1 MTDLSGKTLGDFH
14 VEHLIGKGSM
24 AAVYQAQQIS
34 LRRRVALKVLAED
47 MFTPSD
53 KVKRF
58 VREAEALARLEHP
71 HIVPVYGA
79 GEEPPYYFFA
89 MRFVP
94 HGTLAE
100 AMRLGIDQAT
110 ARVWARQICQ
120 ALAFAHQSGIV
131 HRDLKPSNVLLN
143 HGVPLLCDF
152 GLARLRDLSTLTQRG
167 LKLGTPLYMSPEQT
181 LGENA
186 GAPADCF
193 ALGVLLHQVF
203 TGRHPFVDLAE
214 GGAECM
220 DVRSLF
226 ARIQKAELL
235 SPPGTSPRMRRSI
248 EKVVL
253 RALERRPEDR
263 YADAGEMLRDLEEA
277 DRSLQESGRVVV
289 SGFGSAVPL
298 AGETTV
304 DLDPPVPAAAGL
316 PEELDS
322 TPLTSPSPRVATRP
336 LPLFRFGR
344 YEVLEEIGHGGQ
356 GIVYRA
362 HDPILERHIALKVLL
377 GGWKPESQRVDLFR
391 HEARV
396 AARLN
401 HPHIIQ
407 VLDFGVEGESPYLT
421 MPFVEGL
428 SLDRLIE
435 RGAPLPV
442 PFVLET
448 LLQVADALAF
458 AHETGI
464 VHLDVKPGNILIRR
478 SLRASSFATGTAGE
492 KLGRP
497 HVTLTDF
504 TMARIRGRESG
515 EGAERAA
522 AEAGADPGTTGRTLS
537 GTFPYA
543 SPEQLDERSGPPGAA
558 SDIFSLGVVLHEM
571 LTGKRLFAGDDPTV
585 SLMRV
590 LHEDVQP
597 PSMIAPGIPAALD
610 DLCARMLQRDAGA
623 RLRSAGAVIEL
634 AEPILRSNLLR

>member
-1 MTDLSGKTLGDFH
+1 MPHLAGKTLGDFH
-14 VEHLIGKGSM
+14 VERLVGKGSM

-71 HIVPVYGA
+71 HIVPIYGA

-89 MRFVP
+89 MRLVP

-120 ALAFAHQSGIV
+120 ALAFAHHSGIV

-143 HGVPLLCDF
+143 DGVPLLCDF
-152 GLARLRDLSTLTQRG
+152 GLARLRDLSTMTQRG

-193 ALGVLLHQVF
+193 ALGVLLHQMF

-214 GGAECM
+214 GPAEGI
-220 DVRSLF
+220 DVQTLF
-226 ARIQKAELL
+226 ARIRKAELITPL
-235 SPPGTSPRMRRSI
+235 ATSPRMRRAL

-277 DRSLQESGRVVV
+277 DRSLQESGHVVV
-289 SGFGSAVPL
+289 SGFDGAASPAV
-298 AGETTV
+298 EST
-304 DLDPPVPAAAGL
+304 AGL
-316 PEELDS
+316 DAPEPGGAGPPEELDS
-322 TPLTSPSPRVATRP
+322 VPAASLGSRAAARP
-336 LPLFRFGR
+336 EPLFKFGR

-362 HDPILERHIALKVLL
+362 HDPILERDIALKVLL
-377 GGWKPESQRVDLFR
+377 GGWKPDGRRVDLFR

-407 VLDFGVEGESPYLT
+407 ILDFGVEGASPYLT
-421 MPFVEGL
+421 MPFVEGP

-435 RGAPLPV
+435 LRGPLPV
-442 PFVLET
+442 PFALET
-448 LLQVADALAF
+448 LIQVADALAF

-478 SLRASSFATGTAGE
+478 SLRASSFAAGTPEE

-497 HVTLTDF
+497 QVILTDF
-504 TMARIRGRESG
+504 TMARIRGREAG
-515 EGAERAA
+515 EGSEPGAA
-522 AEAGADPGTTGRTLS
+522 PATSRGLPS

-543 SPEQLDERSGPPGAA
+543 SPEQLDERAEPPGAA

-571 LTGKRLFAGDDPTV
+571 LTGKRLFAGDDPSV
-585 SLMRV
+585 SRMRV
-590 LHEDVQP
+590 LHEDVLP
-597 PSMIAPGIPAALD
+597 PSMLSQGIPAALD
-610 DLCARMLQRDAGA
+610 DLCARMLRRDAA
-623 RLRSAGAVIEL
+623 TRLRSAGAVIDL
-634 AEPILRSNLLR
+634 AEPILRSDLGR

>member
-1 MTDLSGKTLGDFH
+1 MFDLAGKTLGDFH
-14 VEHLIGKGSM
+14 IECLVGKGSM
-24 AAVYQAQQIS
+24 AAVYQAEQIS

-89 MRFVP
+89 MRLVR

-120 ALAFAHQSGIV
+120 ALAFAHSSGIV

-143 HGVPLLCDF
+143 DGVPLLCDF

-214 GGAECM
+214 AGAEGI
-220 DVRSLF
+220 DIQSLF

-235 SPPGTSPRMRRSI
+235 PSPTASPRMRRAL
-248 EKVVL
+248 ENVVL

-263 YADAGEMLRDLEEA
+263 YANAGEMLRDLEEA
-277 DRSLQESGRVVV
+277 DRSFEESGRVVV
-289 SGFGSAVPL
+289 SGFDGAEGL
-298 AGETTV
+298 AADST
-304 DLDPPVPAAAGL
+304 AGL
-316 PEELDS
+316 DAPEPGGAAPQEKLDN
-322 TPLTSPSPRVATRP
+322 SPPAPPGSGAATRSR
-336 LPLFRFGR
+336 PLFKFGR
-344 YEVLEEIGHGGQ
+344 YEVLEEVGHGGQ

-362 HDPILERHIALKVLL
+362 RDPILERDIALKVLL
-377 GGWKPESQRVDLFR
+377 GGWRPDGRRVELFR

-407 VLDFGVEGESPYLT
+407 ILDFGVEGERPYLT
-421 MPFVEGL
+421 MPFVEGPA
-428 SLDRLIE
+428 LDRLIE
-435 RGAPLPV
+435 RGVPLPV
-442 PFVLET
+442 PFALET

-458 AHETGI
+458 AHQAEI

-478 SLRASSFATGTAGE
+478 SLRASSFEVGTPGE

-497 HVTLTDF
+497 QVILTDF

-515 EGAERAA
+515 EGSEVAA
-522 AEAGADPGTTGRTLS
+522 PGTSRRLPS

-543 SPEQLDERSGPPGAA
+543 SPEQLDEGFEPPGAA

-571 LTGKRLFAGDDPTV
+571 LTGRRLFAGDDPTV
-585 SLMRV
+585 SRMRV
-590 LHEDVQP
+590 LSEDVP
-597 PSMIAPGIPAALD
+597 APSTLAPGIPAALD
-610 DLCARMLQRDAGA
+610 DLCARMLRRDAGA
-623 RLRSAGAVIEL
+623 RLRSAGAVIDL
-634 AEPILRSNLLR
+634 AEPILRSDVAR